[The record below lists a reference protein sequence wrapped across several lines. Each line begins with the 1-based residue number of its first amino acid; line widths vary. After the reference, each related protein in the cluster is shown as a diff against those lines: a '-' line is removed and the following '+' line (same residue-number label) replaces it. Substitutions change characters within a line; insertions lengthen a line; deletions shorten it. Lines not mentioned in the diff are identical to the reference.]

1 MDDELHIW
9 EQPYI
14 TEKFKEP
21 PESFETFTTYYLDAK
36 KVPTINELVNITG
49 YKKDRIK
56 QWLFKYKYRHRRLEK
71 QKYLQLEKSK
81 AIKKNNEVIT
91 PILAQLN
98 KAIVQSNTNIVKDS
112 LERQSELQNMNT
124 LEPERLQIH
133 KENNDNTKSYKTLGE
148 ALITVNEF
156 DDYTKRAGQD
166 NKVFDELI
174 EQVEKVRFKENN
186 DSIKQLK
193 GEYEDEEY

>member
-1 MDDELHIW
+1 MDEEVHIW

-14 TEKFKEP
+14 TDKLREP
-21 PESFETFTTYYLDAK
+21 PESFETFTNYYLDAT
-36 KVPTINELVNITG
+36 KVPTVKELVAITG
-49 YKKDRIK
+49 YKKTRIES
-56 QWLFKYKYRHRRLEK
+56 WLFKYKYRHRRLEK

-112 LERQSELQNMNT
+112 LERQNTLDSMET

-174 EQVEKVRFKENN
+174 EQVEKVRFNENKDKIN
-186 DSIKQLK
+186 QLK